1 MDFEEA
7 RESISALA
15 AAVEVES
22 GLPRRN
28 EATTRLQIIDQGLG
42 WNRTDC
48 LAEERLDGLITDY
61 TLMAPQQ
68 FPGRWNSGG
77 KRAILRIV
85 FVNEDLLVGR
95 RFWRPGR
102 IGVAVWAK
110 FGDRGV
116 PGRTGQDR

>member
-28 EATTRLQIIDQGLG
+28 EATTRLQIIDQVLFECLG

-68 FPGRWNSGG
+68 FPGRWNSGE
-77 KRAILRIV
+77 
-85 FVNEDLLVGR
+85 NE
-95 RFWRPGR
+95 RF
-102 IGVAVWAK
+102 
-110 FGDRGV
+110 
-116 PGRTGQDR
+116 